1 MEIKTLKTSNFKKL
15 SNSEHTFTKGLNF
28 ISGDNGKG
36 KSTLLRAVATA
47 MFGIQMLPGTSDD
60 VATWGFD
67 RWSLELSF
75 SVGTDNYLV
84 VRSKSTASL
93 EKNGELVA
101 NGNTPVTKYMEDLTG
116 ISSKDYSLLIHSRQ
130 GETAYVLNYGVTA
143 LLRKVEEFAGVEVVE
158 KVEREASAIA
168 GQLKSKLD
176 YMPEPERTSAEVG
189 EDIAALEI
197 DKKSLEGELNQLTKL
212 EEPETPKVS
221 VREAMKELQ
230 GFLDYLSDVKHY
242 EQEKVKLEGDLSSL
256 KKVAEPSSVEQL
268 QEEISEIKERLKTLN
283 DTNTL
288 AVKVSAEKAYLE
300 RNIAAV
306 ELNPLTADETKKLAG
321 LEGVEEKTQTLQQE
335 IKETKQKIVEFKEKI
350 ATGFCHAC
358 GTKLKNFDA
367 EEETIQLRVAESLLD
382 VHEGKI
388 KELLNGV
395 EEKEQLERKKN
406 KFEAAEKEVEELTE
420 KLNNLK
426 TVEEVSTESVE
437 LELKELNDKA
447 AVHRNLVEQYEEFLQ
462 QKATLER
469 KLSRLTAPEE
479 VAEVSED
486 SVEKVEAEWESY
498 QEALTQFKTAESE
511 RKNFSLK
518 IEQLET
524 SIEQLRKQKKAIEG
538 LLEEK
543 ELLKQEHEVAKSL
556 SNYLRSKRAEYLTQV
571 WDSIVHYSSSFLNS
585 TTNGWLEEVA
595 VKEGKFLFKEN
606 GGWVPVVEAS
616 GAQSAFVGAALRY
629 GLNKALYRG
638 QTFLAFDEPT
648 EAMTEGNARNLIAGL
663 ATSSEQVLVI
673 THKQT
678 DQGLADNIIEVG

>member
-15 SNSEHTFTKGLNF
+15 GNSEHTFTKGLNF

-101 NGNTPVTKYMEDLTG
+101 NGNTPVTKYMEDLLG

-158 KVEREASAIA
+158 KVERETSAIA

-176 YMPEPERTSAEVG
+176 YMPEPERTSAEVE

-268 QEEISEIKERLKTLN
+268 QEEISEVKERLKTLN

-350 ATGFCHAC
+350 ATGFCNAC

-524 SIEQLRKQKKAIEG
+524 SIEQLRKQKKAIED

-648 EAMTEGNARNLIAGL
+648 EAMTEENARNLIAGL

>member
-15 SNSEHTFTKGLNF
+15 GNSEHTFTKGLNF

-93 EKNGELVA
+93 EKNGELAA
-101 NGNTPVTKYMEDLTG
+101 NGNTPVTKYMEDLLG

-158 KVEREASAIA
+158 KVEREASAIS

-176 YMPEPERTSAEVG
+176 YMPEPERTSAEVE

-212 EEPETPKVS
+212 EEPETPKVT

-268 QEEISEIKERLKTLN
+268 QEEISEVKERLKTLN

-350 ATGFCHAC
+350 ATGFCNAC

-524 SIEQLRKQKKAIEG
+524 SIEQLRKQKKAIED

-648 EAMTEGNARNLIAGL
+648 EAMTEENARNLIAGL